1 MPLAVFN
8 LKICIVI
15 WMSSRNGD
23 QVGQTDKLNSKA
35 AGQTKFGTA
44 RLLLHIQ
51 LHSTIESER
60 ILSNLIANN
69 YIVHLNTSTI
79 SNCLWTLILQS
90 IILWLSAKN
99 GMETLDL
106 YAE

>member
-8 LKICIVI
+8 LKSCIVI

-23 QVGQTDKLNSKA
+23 QVGQTDILNSKT

-51 LHSTIESER
+51 LHSTIESET

-69 YIVHLNTSTI
+69 DFDFAIDHIVVFSQEWYGNIRFL
-79 SNCLWTLILQS
+79 C
-90 IILWLSAKN
+90 
-99 GMETLDL
+99 
-106 YAE
+106 

>member
-1 MPLAVFN
+1 M
-8 LKICIVI
+8 
-15 WMSSRNGD
+15 
-23 QVGQTDKLNSKA
+23 GQTDNLNSKTER
-35 AGQTKFGTA
+35 QTKFGTA
-44 RLLLHIQ
+44 RLLWHIQ
-51 LHSTIESER
+51 LHSRIESEK

-99 GMETLDL
+99 GMENIAAINDTNSPHGVLNSQKKSHSKL
-106 YAE
+106 R